1 MKNGSALLVSLAIFS
16 LFWLPK
22 AQSAQAPIPFG
33 LEIGKASYDD
43 ALEFVQMR
51 KWKYQEY
58 EKKQFKEIRDQDP
71 NRGKN
76 TFLRSTPRDME
87 GARSMM
93 LFFNSESTL
102 DALILFLDPDLFEVV
117 IEELD
122 KKYELVRKSLLGES
136 PSVDY
141 PSVLWQQG
149 NVYIELQKPSPTRM
163 RLVYVNKLLYEN
175 YKDFLKKSYE
185 SYRRKQV
192 RKEWMKDL

>member
-1 MKNGSALLVSLAIFS
+1 
-16 LFWLPK
+16 
-22 AQSAQAPIPFG
+22 
-33 LEIGKASYDD
+33 
-43 ALEFVQMR
+43 
-51 KWKYQEY
+51 
-58 EKKQFKEIRDQDP
+58 
-71 NRGKN
+71 
-76 TFLRSTPRDME
+76 
-87 GARSMM
+87 MM

-102 DALILFLDPDLFEVV
+102 DALILVLDPDLFEVV

-122 KKYELVRKSLLGES
+122 KKYELIRKSLLGES

-149 NVYIELQKPSPTRM
+149 NVYVQLQKPSLTRM
-163 RLVYVNKLLYEN
+163 RLIYVNKLLYEN